1 MLKRNVLIDGKIY
14 DTHEIV
20 LIASNLATNETIIT
34 VASSN
39 AEERIERSTA
49 LVLLDGLTIAEAE
62 EVAWSLERYSEY
74 VDESV
79 ELLNDVLDILTDE
92 QAEQVPQAFREW
104 EVGAAYSVGD
114 RRRYDSK
121 LYRCVQAHTSQDGWE
136 PPNTPALWVR
146 TAPEGEIP
154 EWIQP
159 TGAQDAYNTGDK
171 VRYEGYIYESLIDGN
186 IWSPADYPQG
196 WQVVQE

>member
-14 DTHEIV
+14 DTHEVV
-20 LIASNLATNETIIT
+20 LIASNLATNETVIT

-49 LVLLDGLTIAEAE
+49 LVLMDGLTIAEAE
-62 EVAWSLERYSEY
+62 DVAWSLERYSEY
-74 VDESV
+74 VDESA

-104 EVGAAYSVGD
+104 EVGAAYKVGD
-114 RRRYDSK
+114 RRRYDGK
-121 LYRCVQAHTSQDGWE
+121 LYRCVQAHTSQEGWE
-136 PPNTPALWVR
+136 PPNVPALWTR

-154 EWIQP
+154 DWVQP
-159 TGAQDAYNTGDK
+159 TGAQDAYGNGDK
-171 VRYEGYIYESLIDGN
+171 VRHVGKTWVSSVDGN
-186 IWSPADYPQG
+186 VWEPGVYG
-196 WQVVQE
+196 WDEVVE

>member
-1 MLKRNVLIDGKIY
+1 MLRRNVLIDGKIY

-20 LIASNLATNETIIT
+20 LITNNLATNETVIT

-49 LVLLDGLTIAEAE
+49 LVLMDGLTIAEAE

-74 VDESV
+74 IDESA

-92 QAEQVPQAFREW
+92 QAEQVPQAFKEW
-104 EVGAAYSVGD
+104 EVGAEYKVGD
-114 RRRYDSK
+114 RRRYADK
-121 LYRCVQAHTSQDGWE
+121 LYRCVQAHTSQEGWE
-136 PPNTPALWVR
+136 PPNVPALWTR

-154 EWIQP
+154 DWVQP
-159 TGAQDAYNTGDK
+159 TGAQDAYNMGDK
-171 VRYEGYIYESLIDGN
+171 VKHNGKTWESDVDAN
-186 IWSPADYPQG
+186 VWEPSVYG
-196 WQVVQE
+196 WTEVV

>member
-20 LIASNLATNETIIT
+20 LIASNLATNETVIT

-49 LVLLDGLTIAEAE
+49 LVLMDGLTIAEAE

-74 VDESV
+74 VDESA

-92 QAEQVPQAFREW
+92 QAEQVPQAFKEW
-104 EVGAAYSVGD
+104 EVGAAYKVGD
-114 RRRYDSK
+114 RRRYDDK
-121 LYRCVQAHTSQDGWE
+121 LYRCVQAHTSQEGWE
-136 PPNTPALWVR
+136 PPNVPALWTR
-146 TAPEGEIP
+146 TAPESEIP
-154 EWIQP
+154 DWVQP
-159 TGAQDAYNTGDK
+159 TGAQDAYNMGDK
-171 VRYEGYIYESLIDGN
+171 VKHNGKTWESDVDAN
-186 IWSPADYPQG
+186 VWEPSVYG
-196 WQVVQE
+196 WTEVV